1 MCSSDLESGTL
12 ADGETIVSVRFS
24 KRAEHEGDLAL
35 MVNGVTVATTS
46 LAMLPWRQTLYGM
59 DIGRDL
65 GSTVVADYSA
75 PFAFT
80 GALAFV
86 DYAMEDDRDDLR
98 AAAKIEGEN
107 ALVDQ

>member
-1 MCSSDLESGTL
+1 
-12 ADGETIVSVRFS
+12 
-24 KRAEHEGDLAL
+24 
-35 MVNGVTVATTS
+35 
-46 LAMLPWRQTLYGM
+46 M

-86 DYAMEDDRDDLR
+86 DYTMEDDRDDLR